1 MKTLNTYWILALIM
15 IAASCTSKREYAY
28 NFSYQKHSK
37 SIQKDIEVDLSAL
50 DLTIDEETLMAGDMI
65 LPEVVL
71 HVADKSEEKVML
83 PNGIELKEKNTYT
96 RAEKQQIRSD
106 YRAAKKEYKAAVKS
120 GDEIKAAEAANNVS
134 GYLRTGIILGAAGL
148 VLLIIGGSQLV
159 TAVGSIL
166 LIAGVVFILLD
177 VL

>member
-1 MKTLNTYWILALIM
+1 MKTLNIYWILALVI
-15 IAASCTSKREYAY
+15 IAASCTSKREYSY
-28 NFSYQKHSK
+28 HFSHQKHSK
-37 SIQKDIEVDLSAL
+37 SLQKDIEVDMSAL
-50 DLTIDEETLMAGDMI
+50 DLTLDEETLMAGSMM
-65 LPEVVL
+65 LPEVAV
-71 HVADKSEEKVML
+71 HVAEKSDQKVIL
-83 PNGIELKEKNTYT
+83 PNGIELKEKGAYT
-96 RAEKQQIRSD
+96 QTEKKQIRSD
-106 YRAAKKEYKAAVKS
+106 YRAAKKEYKVAVKS
-120 GDEIKAAEAANNVS
+120 GDEIKAAEAANRVT